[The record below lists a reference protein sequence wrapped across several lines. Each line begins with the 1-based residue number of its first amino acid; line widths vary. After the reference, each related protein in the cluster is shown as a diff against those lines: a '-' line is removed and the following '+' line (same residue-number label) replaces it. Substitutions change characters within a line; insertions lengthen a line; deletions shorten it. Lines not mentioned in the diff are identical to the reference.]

1 MKKILL
7 IFICLAISICFAG
20 CKNESIDKEYG
31 ILNEDII
38 IGEGTEYE
46 LEGILTL
53 PEGVKGKVPAVVLVP
68 GSGPSDKNLSRYNN
82 SAFKDIADYLA
93 KKGIASIR
101 YDKKTY
107 TYAEKIVD
115 VIEEFTIKEEMM
127 DDAVYAS
134 NLLKNDLRINNDKVF
149 ILGLSLGGMIAPRID
164 AEGGEFA
171 GIIIMSGSPRKFSE
185 ILYDQNMA
193 VVNSL
198 EGENREKAL
207 QQLNDYMKPF
217 DELETMS
224 DEDAKKII
232 LAGASGY
239 YYKDLD
245 SHPPEIYLK
254 DSSKPIMIL
263 QGEKDFQVYAD
274 KDYVAYQ
281 EMLEGKVNVTFK
293 LYPGLNH
300 YLIKSTTGTVSEY
313 QESNNVDETVLQ
325 DITNWIYSN

>member
-1 MKKILL
+1 
-7 IFICLAISICFAG
+7 
-20 CKNESIDKEYG
+20 
-31 ILNEDII
+31 
-38 IGEGTEYE
+38 
-46 LEGILTL
+46 
-53 PEGVKGKVPAVVLVP
+53 
-68 GSGPSDKNLSRYNN
+68 
-82 SAFKDIADYLA
+82 
-93 KKGIASIR
+93 
-101 YDKKTY
+101 
-107 TYAEKIVD
+107 
-115 VIEEFTIKEEMM
+115 M

-134 NLLKNDLRINNDKVF
+134 NLLKNDSRINNDKVF

-207 QQLNDYMKPF
+207 QQLNDYMRPF

-300 YLIKSTTGTVSEY
+300 YLMKSTTGTVSEY